1 MELPVTSVI
10 GLLAGIC
17 TTGSLLPQVYKTLK
31 SKNARDISLL
41 MYVLLSAGIFLWF
54 VYGILLNEMPIM
66 LANGVSLILTMSVLF
81 LKIRHG

>member
-1 MELPVTSVI
+1 MESQVTSVI

-31 SKNARDISLL
+31 SRNARDISLL
-41 MYVLLSAGIFLWF
+41 MYVLMSAGIFLWF

-66 LANGVSLILTMSVLF
+66 LANGVSLLLTMGVLF